1 MNQAFTEDQLRE
13 LEKQLSCPSGE
24 FGVELGKNMN
34 ESNAGMI
41 FNSVKFLESNDGDFI
56 LELGHGNCVHL
67 STLLATA
74 EDIKYFGLEI
84 SETMLT
90 EARKINADKKGE
102 FNLYDGQSI
111 PYAEDFFDRVLS
123 VNTIYFWTNPNKLI
137 REIERVLK
145 PGGCC
150 ILTFVDKDFAQ
161 KMPFVRDRFT
171 LYDQADLALLLEDT
185 NLRMVETKE
194 WTDQVKGETGPPI
207 KREYTMIKI
216 KKG

>member
-1 MNQAFTEDQLRE
+1 M
-13 LEKQLSCPSGE
+13 EKQLSCPSGE
-24 FGVELGKNMN
+24 FGIELGKNMN

-41 FNSVKFLESNDGDFI
+41 FNSIEFLELKAGDFI
-56 LELGHGNCVHL
+56 LEFGHGDCVHL
-67 STLLATA
+67 SKLLATA
-74 EDIKYFGLEI
+74 VDIEYFGLEI

-90 EARKINADKKGE
+90 EARKINADKEAE

-123 VNTIYFWTNPNKLI
+123 VNTIYFWTNPHKLI

-145 PGGCC
+145 PDGCC
-150 ILTFVDKDFAQ
+150 ILTFVDKDFAK

-171 LYDQADLALLLEDT
+171 LYEQADLALQLEDT

-194 WTDQVKGETGPPI
+194 WTDQVKGETGKLI

-216 KKG
+216 KKR